1 MTIACLLCTRPN
13 EILSQPSSISWQQA
27 FYSSYEAN
35 LILAR
40 EPSSSSLRRSLKS
53 TVRLKPAS
61 AGTRQRMV
69 NVRSR
74 LFFVV
79 ATALALGI
87 LGYLSFETGLFS
99 NDQIPIE
106 SSAPPSTTPSPTSP
120 RQSQTA
126 SHSPLSTTNGPVT
139 KEGVKVVLS
148 LIDHAVQKKD
158 ADVLPRHAKTFPHM
172 CAVA

>member
-1 MTIACLLCTRPN
+1 MTIACLRCTRPN

-27 FYSSYEAN
+27 FCSSCEAN

-40 EPSSSSLRRSLKS
+40 EASSRTPRRPLKS
-53 TVRLKPAS
+53 VVRLKPALL
-61 AGTRQRMV
+61 GTRQSTV
-69 NVRSR
+69 TVRLR
-74 LFFVV
+74 LFIVV
-79 ATALALGI
+79 AIALALGV
-87 LGYLSFETGLFS
+87 LGYLSFEAGLFS
-99 NDQIPIE
+99 NNQMPIE

-158 ADVLPRHAKTFPHM
+158 ADVIPRHAETFPHM